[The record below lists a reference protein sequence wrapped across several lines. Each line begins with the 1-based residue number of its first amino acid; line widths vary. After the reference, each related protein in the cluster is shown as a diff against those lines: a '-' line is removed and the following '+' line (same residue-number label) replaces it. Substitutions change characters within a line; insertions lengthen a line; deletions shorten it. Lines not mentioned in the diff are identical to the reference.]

1 MHRINLALQGGGSH
15 GAFTWGVLDRLLEH
29 GDIEFAGLSGTSAGA
44 CNAILVAEGLTT
56 GGPDVAREQLE
67 GFWRLVAQAGL
78 FSPFQRTPWDQLTGE
93 YTLER
98 SPVHAWFDVMS
109 RFYSPYQ
116 LNPTGEHP
124 LRPLLESF
132 VDFERV
138 RQCDKTR
145 LFISATNVRTGT
157 LRVFREHEMTI
168 DMVLASACLPEMFHA
183 VEIDGSAYWD
193 GGYIANPALHP
204 MLEATGARDL
214 VIVQINPL
222 LVPDVPRDARGIINR
237 VGEITFNSS
246 LIKEVRQIHQIN
258 DLIAQGELNPHRHPR
273 VFLHMI
279 HGGDE
284 LAAFDNSSKLLTEW
298 GFLTRLRD
306 LGRDAADRWLNAC
319 GRRMGQK
326 STLDAQALIDGQI
339 VWKNT

>member
-1 MHRINLALQGGGSH
+1 M
-15 GAFTWGVLDRLLEH
+15 
-29 GDIEFAGLSGTSAGA
+29 
-44 CNAILVAEGLTT
+44 
-56 GGPDVAREQLE
+56 
-67 GFWRLVAQAGL
+67 
-78 FSPFQRTPWDQLTGE
+78 
-93 YTLER
+93 ER

-258 DLIAQGELNPHRHPR
+258 DLIAQGELNPDRHPR